1 VPRRKEF
8 QVEKALDSAMRLFW
22 TRGYEAT
29 SLDDLQRATGLS
41 RSSLYLAFGNKH
53 ELFLRCL
60 GHYTAQVGG
69 ALGVCA
75 SEPLPAPELLRRL
88 FKTVLEL
95 TTVKG
100 KSRGCFLGN
109 TSLELGERDAAVRR
123 RVHSGL
129 AAVEGV
135 FAQVLRQG
143 LAKGE
148 IARRVKPNLAA
159 QVLTSN
165 LHGMLVMAK
174 AGAEKASLNALQEA
188 ALSSIPGRTQ

>member
-1 VPRRKEF
+1 
-8 QVEKALDSAMRLFW
+8 MRLFW

-29 SLDDLQRATGLS
+29 SLDDLQQATGLS

-53 ELFLRCL
+53 KLFLRCL
-60 GHYTAQVGG
+60 GHYTAQVGR
-69 ALGVCA
+69 ALGDCA
-75 SEPLPAPELLRRL
+75 SKPLPAPELLRRL
-88 FKTVLEL
+88 FATVLEL
-95 TTVKG
+95 TSFKG

-109 TSLELGERDAAVRR
+109 TALELGERDAAARR

-129 AAVEGV
+129 AAVERV

-148 IARRVKPNLAA
+148 VARGVKPELAA

-174 AGAEKASLNALQEA
+174 AGAQRSSLNALQEA
-188 ALSSIPGRTQ
+188 ALSTVPGRTQ